1 MLNSTKCF
9 TQWKLHHSHLRI
21 FLWNEL
27 QTIFFSLNFT
37 IFFICRNIQNFL
49 FWRLQSQKKKYF
61 LAGLRGLSF
70 YKLGI
75 CESEWDSWFEHKV
88 WVWVLTLYKEILVW
102 ASALRLSVILHSSVW
117 KVHQS
122 FFLQF
127 LCEINFG
134 EITSAKCAIFSH
146 FVVLNFDLSEFLH
159 FLKAE
164 IYQMNKIQSS

>member
-1 MLNSTKCF
+1 MNFKPF
-9 TQWKLHHSHLRI
+9 FFHSISR
-21 FLWNEL
+21 F
-27 QTIFFSLNFT
+27 
-37 IFFICRNIQNFL
+37 FL
-49 FWRLQSQKKKYF
+49 FAEIFKTSYSGVYKVKKKYF

-164 IYQMNKIQSS
+164 IYQMNKIQSP